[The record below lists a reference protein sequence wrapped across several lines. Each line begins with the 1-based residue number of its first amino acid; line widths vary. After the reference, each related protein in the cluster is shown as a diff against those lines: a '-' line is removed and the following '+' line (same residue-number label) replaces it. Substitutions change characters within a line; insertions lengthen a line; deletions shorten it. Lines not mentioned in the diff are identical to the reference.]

1 MRSAVSV
8 ILSSPLPD
16 PNMSH
21 PDYEQTY
28 HHHANLLILV
38 KHVGEELS
46 AKNFNKIF
54 DRISRVNSGRIV
66 DSGGVTRNIW
76 ARYIKDY
83 PVGNND
89 WGDFQTHRRLLGL
102 ITVGKCGSQKDMDEL
117 CRVHES
123 LKVRYNSTLYDTRCI
138 MYGALV
144 ENQPSSESEG
154 GQLPTVAYT
163 PPSNFKS
170 RGVYFG
176 NEADPESPALE
187 DLISE
192 FISSLFWVL
201 ESKRHERSREKI
213 DKVSLLLAPFE
224 KKDFVGLDMESR
236 SNKKRCVGRMT
247 KHLGD
252 LCLQAGLAP
261 EALNHYH
268 AAVETLRSINDLLW
282 LGSACE
288 GLSAASMCVRFP
300 NLHKVQSVQRN
311 TSLQET
317 NKARNSNPKGNQGS
331 EPGSSN
337 LQVHSLPNNVL
348 SNDEICKNYRESI
361 IHYSKYQHAGVI
373 EVEVCFKAARVA
385 IELNMVIQTA
395 SFLQNIIFI
404 TLSLPEEEKIRK
416 LMTLSE
422 LYGKI
427 GFQRKASFY
436 QRLAATKYVSARNP
450 QTNWDQC
457 YHLMLQSLSGH
468 RLSLDPSEY
477 PAGGNNGWG
486 RLQKQV
492 LQDVV
497 VAAKR
502 VGHSSL
508 ATRHMTLLLQ
518 VMWSELTPQE
528 RHESAQQLQVI
539 AAQCEGSPIP
549 LVLDTGLV
557 IPPANLIHIPTAE
570 SFVVHELKPN
580 LQPLKLDKIKEDYG
594 PFLFTPLK
602 LKSQERKPGVKDKL
616 NYLWVAEEEGQ
627 VEIELT
633 NPLQFELEVSNMR
646 LLTTGVVF
654 ETLPL
659 TVTLPPDV
667 QKYMVTLTGT
677 PKEVGELE
685 IKGYLTH
692 TLGVK
697 SNCRLKYLPKISR
710 PQFTIEVVPALPYLE
725 ASLNIGS
732 SKDRSGSTIFLYAGE
747 SAHCNLVLENVGR
760 GSVEFIEITSDCDS
774 SVVHVDIEN
783 LPSQLPLPENGK
795 ISVPVT
801 VFAAGNFMNSFPAV
815 DSTSVKSS
823 VMSGTNLSSLSSLR
837 PGQYSDYPSTTPTP
851 SFRSGPSSLSSL
863 TSQMTQMKIDHS
875 SKGTIEFH
883 LKVKYSGKPGMDA
896 GYCRLA
902 TVTLNLE
909 VSNSIQ
915 ISNWDV
921 LPAETSN
928 QFYLVL
934 DVVNLTNQEV
944 EIQYTANKSILIE
957 ENESCRVPIPIDRC
971 PLSKIGKFFQSEDSL
986 KEVVDLNVTCSDHI
1000 ASLVDVKWVMG
1011 DRRGVASLKGIT
1023 LSSHMLDVVRMS
1035 PILWEISVNDEDPNT
1050 NGTSPY
1056 AVSIGEC
1063 VQIRVVARNALT
1075 RPLTNL
1081 SLSVLFF
1088 QDYQNGTCNYN
1099 LEGKLATTGP
1109 SYVSLPMVA
1118 ELGAATMECCTVFFY
1133 PGEYKMSV
1141 QCNSQGRHTWKQ
1153 MPPLEFDVQDVA

>member
-725 ASLNIGS
+725 G
-732 SKDRSGSTIFLYAGE
+732 
-747 SAHCNLVLENVGR
+747 
-760 GSVEFIEITSDCDS
+760 
-774 SVVHVDIEN
+774 
-783 LPSQLPLPENGK
+783 
-795 ISVPVT
+795 T
-801 VFAAGNFMNSFPAV
+801 V
-815 DSTSVKSS
+815 
-823 VMSGTNLSSLSSLR
+823 
-837 PGQYSDYPSTTPTP
+837 
-851 SFRSGPSSLSSL
+851 
-863 TSQMTQMKIDHS
+863 
-875 SKGTIEFH
+875 EFH